1 MEKRQTP
8 MPRQVAEGR
17 AKGLRMLSIGKSA
30 AGRWDPSAGE
40 KRRGPRRLKNGGVQS
55 RAQVAEGRARAL
67 LAPEMAPPRDRA
79 ANAAAKSRAQGARSD
94 ARSAR
99 SAKRQAGRRRD
110 SEGACG
116 APGSRDREG
125 AAYFGY
131 ASPRDRAKMACHGR
145 PQRQPVPP
153 FAKTAE
159 LQSPA
164 ARPSGLCAAQSRA
177 QGARSGARSVRSAK
191 RQAGRRRVSERRCGA
206 PDRPAFAPS
215 GLCAAKSAKQGPRWG
230 AAAPRSA
237 NRFRRLLKQTAE
249 PPYDSNSSSKSR
261 SSGASTEHS

>member
-1 MEKRQTP
+1 

-164 ARPSGLCAAQSRA
+164 ARPSGQRGREESRTRGQIGCHSA
-177 QGARSGARSVRSAK
+177 SQRQPASARASGEGSAVRK
-191 RQAGRRRVSERRCGA
+191 
-206 PDRPAFAPS
+206 
-215 GLCAAKSAKQGPRWG
+215 
-230 AAAPRSA
+230 
-237 NRFRRLLKQTAE
+237 TAE
-249 PPYDSNSSSKSR
+249 PKAASR
-261 SSGASTEHS
+261 SPKSEREALRCAR